1 MSYGD
6 DALQSY
12 VRQIR
17 QHPLLTQEEESK
29 LAGEAL
35 AGNEDARDK
44 LVCCNLRLVL
54 KIAHDFK
61 GYGLPLMDLVGEGN
75 IGLMRAVQTFDPAK
89 GAKLSTYASW
99 WIKRAM
105 RGGVANHGHTVR
117 VPIQTAARMNKVSA
131 ACAQFALRHGREP
144 THSEVA
150 EETDLPER
158 AVVRLRQGRPKVTS
172 LNEPIQREGGNGEQL
187 DLMADAQA
195 AGHDEALQHGEMIG
209 RLVTLLCRLDERERT
224 IISLRF
230 GLDGDRPRTLNTVS
244 ETMQRTRERV
254 RQIQAGAIAKLRA
267 MMNAEGNL

>member
-12 VRQIR
+12 IRQIN
-17 QHPLLTQEEESK
+17 QHQLLTQKEESE
-29 LAGEAL
+29 LAVEAL
-35 AGNEDARDK
+35 AGNEDARER

-54 KIAHDFK
+54 KIAHDYR

-99 WIKRAM
+99 WIKQAM
-105 RGGVANHGHTVR
+105 RRGMTNHAHTVR
-117 VPIQTAARMNKVSA
+117 VPVQTATRMDKVSA
-131 ACAQFALRHGREP
+131 ACAQFALLHGREP
-144 THSEVA
+144 THKEVA

-158 AVVRLRQGRPKVTS
+158 VVVRLRQGRPKVTS

-187 DLMADAQA
+187 DLLEDAQA
-195 AGHDEALQHGEMIG
+195 AGHDEVLQHGDMIG
-209 RLVTLLCRLDERERT
+209 RLGALLCRLDERERT

-230 GLDGDRPRTLNTVS
+230 GLDDDRPRTLNTIS
-244 ETMQRTRERV
+244 KAMQRTRERV
-254 RQIQAGAIAKLRA
+254 RQIQVGAIAKLRA
-267 MMNAEGNL
+267 MMNAEGIL